1 MALSALLPM
10 LGGAGAQGLGILA
23 GFKNQR
29 RTNRAYGIPDNFGKT
44 PDVAPDS
51 YTPLTQNLPDETAGQ
66 VQNTLAQGAAS
77 IPGFSL
83 STATYS
89 AVVEAWHE
97 DVADQIRANSDAMIN
112 LDASATE
119 LVTQRLMIRRE
130 RRWMT
135 QYFGTGIWGT
145 DATPS
150 NLWDTATGDPVAD
163 VDTAKSTIAGNTGM
177 VPNTMVVSYPVFLKL
192 RNNVRVRDQFK
203 YTSADSINEAML
215 ARLFD
220 VQRFLVAKAV
230 YASNKEGATAAY
242 SFMAG
247 KHALVCYVPPSPGL
261 LVPSAGYIF
270 AWSGYVGAKNGMRIK
285 RFREEG
291 KAADRIEGELAYD
304 MKKVAANLGYFL
316 NGVMS

>member
-1 MALSALLPM
+1 MPQPTAGDVHVNAALTNISVAYIQSAE
-10 LGGAGAQGLGILA
+10 
-23 GFKNQR
+23 GFVADKVFPIVPVDQQS
-29 RTNRAYGIPDNFGKT
+29 NFY
-44 PDVAPDS
+44 
-51 YTPLTQNLPDETAGQ
+51 YTYTQNDWFRDEAKPRSPGAESAG
-66 VQNTLAQGAAS
+66 G
-77 IPGFSL
+77 GFSL

>member
-1 MALSALLPM
+1 MPQPTAGDVHVNAALTNISVAYIQSAE
-10 LGGAGAQGLGILA
+10 
-23 GFKNQR
+23 GFVADKVFPIVPVDQQS
-29 RTNRAYGIPDNFGKT
+29 NFYY
-44 PDVAPDS
+44 S
-51 YTPLTQNLPDETAGQ
+51 YTQNDWFRDEAKPRAPGAESAGGGFTLTTASY
-66 VQNTLAQGAAS
+66 A
-77 IPGFSL
+77 
-83 STATYS
+83 

-97 DVADQIRANSDAMIN
+97 DVADQIRSNSDAMIN

-119 LVTQRLMIRRE
+119 LVTQRIMIRRE

-135 QYFGTGIWGT
+135 QFFGTGIWGT

-163 VDTAKSTIAGNTGM
+163 VDTAKATIAGNTGM

-230 YASNKEGATAAY
+230 YASNKEGATSAY
-242 SFMAG
+242 AFMAG
-247 KHALVCYVPPSPGL
+247 KHALVCYVPPAPGL

-270 AWSGYVGAKNGMRIK
+270 AWSGYVGSKNGMRVK
-285 RFREEG
+285 RFRLED
-291 KAADRIEGELAYD
+291 KASDRVEGEMAYD
-304 MKKVAANLGYFL
+304 MKKVASNLGYFL